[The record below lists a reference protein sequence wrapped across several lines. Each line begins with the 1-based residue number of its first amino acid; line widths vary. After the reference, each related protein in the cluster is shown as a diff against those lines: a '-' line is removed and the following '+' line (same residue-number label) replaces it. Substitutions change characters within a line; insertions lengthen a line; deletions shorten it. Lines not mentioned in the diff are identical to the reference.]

1 MAKIPLNGLSQEI
14 HGIVAR
20 YSGLADA
27 ILKTQCRM
35 LGVEPDQ
42 VTTAHLPL
50 LAERIGHAVGMFTSP
65 LKGLDAER
73 AIRSLR

>member
-1 MAKIPLNGLSQEI
+1 MTRIPMNSLSQEI
-14 HGIVAR
+14 HGIVSR

-42 VTTAHLPL
+42 VAPTHLPL
-50 LAERIGHAVGMFTSP
+50 LAERIGQAVGMFTSP

-73 AIRSLR
+73 AIRNLR